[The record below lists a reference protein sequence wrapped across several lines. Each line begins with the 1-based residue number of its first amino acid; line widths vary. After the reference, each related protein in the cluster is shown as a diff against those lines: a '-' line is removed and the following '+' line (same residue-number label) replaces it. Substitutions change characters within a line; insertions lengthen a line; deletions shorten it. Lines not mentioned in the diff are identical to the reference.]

1 MASWIDIFSFLTTTS
16 LFVGTILGVI
26 YIAKRLSEAA
36 QNTKESLENKG
47 ISISDKGVSIKTS
60 KRLDRENYV
69 DATQRLA
76 PCHHAVIFVSC
87 SCEHLD
93 WLLCLSTVYSSLQ
106 RCRQSFGIQY
116 PPCQRA
122 DPHKSKSSSD
132 LLAAEGAAH
141 STHLFG
147 IRRTHSGASK

>member
-26 YIAKRLSEAA
+26 FIAKRLSEAA

-60 KRLDRENYV
+60 KRFDRENYV
-69 DATQRLA
+69 DATQRG
-76 PCHHAVIFVSC
+76 VIKV
-87 SCEHLD
+87 LD
-93 WLLCLSTVYSSLQ
+93 ASNIHVD
-106 RCRQSFGIQY
+106 
-116 PPCQRA
+116 
-122 DPHKSKSSSD
+122 DPHYDFKSKSSSD
-132 LLAAEGAAH
+132 LLAADGTAH

>member
-69 DATQRLA
+69 DATQRGVVRVLESNIHPA
-76 PCHHAVIFVSC
+76 SVH
-87 SCEHLD
+87 
-93 WLLCLSTVYSSLQ
+93 
-106 RCRQSFGIQY
+106 
-116 PPCQRA
+116 